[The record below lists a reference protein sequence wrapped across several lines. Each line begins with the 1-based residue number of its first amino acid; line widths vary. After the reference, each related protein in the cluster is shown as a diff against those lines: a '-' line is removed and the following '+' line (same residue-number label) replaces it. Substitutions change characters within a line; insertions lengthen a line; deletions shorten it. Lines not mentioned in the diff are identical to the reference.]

1 MKKKYLV
8 HFLLILFIA
17 AKISGQDFY
26 DINTINTIEITFT
39 ESNWDYLL
47 DNLVSEGNEE
57 RLLGTAVVNGITYD
71 SAGVRYKGNSSY
83 RANQIKNPL
92 NIKLDFT
99 IDGQEH
105 GDYGTLKLA
114 NVYNDPSFV
123 RETLSYEIARQYMP
137 ASLANYIKVYI
148 NGTYL
153 GLYTSVQDVDKHFL
167 RSNYYSSDN
176 PFFKG
181 ELAND
186 TPQNIVTVWGYLG
199 ADSVTYANYYEIES
213 DNGWKDLINFLDVL
227 NNDSES
233 VEDVLNVDR
242 HLWMLAFDNLLV
254 NLDAPINFAHNYYLY
269 QDNAGMF
276 NPIVW
281 DFNENFGVFSSLI
294 GGSQLNISG
303 LQQLDPYLNSASSNY
318 PIISKVLSN
327 STYKKMYVAHMKT
340 IMEDYFE
347 NDLYRTRAMEI
358 QDIID
363 TEVQNDPNKFYTYS
377 NFINNVDNS
386 VGGGGPPGPMNQSI
400 LGIAELMEARVTY
413 LNSLYDFQAISPTIS
428 ELGQTPS
435 SPSPN
440 SEVFITANVSSA
452 NIVKLAYRRSVTK
465 AFEKIEMFD
474 DGNHGDGSGGDGI
487 YGVSV
492 STGSSGFQYYI
503 YAENDDA
510 ASFSPNRA
518 AYEFYTLTVSG
529 DLVINEFMASNE
541 TTATDSE
548 GEYEDWI
555 ELYNNSEEAI
565 SLSGYFLSDDGDDL
579 SQWSFPDTTIS
590 AKGYLIVWADND
602 EDQKGLHAN
611 FKLSGSGETIYLSNS
626 DTTIIDEIS
635 YAEQTTDLS
644 TGRYPNGTGPFVQM
658 TPTFG
663 IENIDGITSVED
675 NQLELPSSYS
685 LEQNYPNPF
694 NPSTQITVSIPE
706 SGNYSLKI
714 YNILGQEVATLL
726 SDQINAGTYT
736 FDFDASNLHAGWQ
749 GLTSGIYFY
758 NFSGNN
764 FSQTKKMLLMK

>member
-1 MKKKYLV
+1 MKRKYLA

-17 AKISGQDFY
+17 AKISAQNFY

-57 RLLGTAVVNGITYD
+57 RLLGTAVINGITYD
-71 SAGVRYKGNSSY
+71 SVGVRYKGNSSY

-92 NIKLDFT
+92 NIKLDYI
-99 IDGQEH
+99 IDGQELE
-105 GDYGTLKLA
+105 DYGTLKLA
-114 NVYNDPSFV
+114 NAYNDPSFV
-123 RETLSYEIARQYMP
+123 RETLSYEIAREYMP

-148 NGTYL
+148 NGTYI

-181 ELAND
+181 ELVND

-199 ADSVTYANYYEIES
+199 ADSATYANYYEIES

-227 NNDSES
+227 NNDSET

-269 QDNAGMF
+269 QDDAGMF

-281 DFNENFGVFSSLI
+281 DFNESFGVFSSLI
-294 GGSQLNISG
+294 GGAQLNITD
-303 LQQLDPYLNSASSNY
+303 LQQLDPYLNSTNSNY
-318 PIISKVLSN
+318 PIINKILSN
-327 STYKKMYVAHMKT
+327 ATYKKMYVAHMKT
-340 IMEDYFE
+340 MMEDYFE
-347 NDLYRTRAMEI
+347 NDLYRTRALEI

-363 TEVQNDPNKFYTYS
+363 TEVQNDPNKLYTYS

-400 LGIAELMEARVTY
+400 LGITELMDARVTY
-413 LNSLYDFQAISPTIS
+413 LNSLYDFQATSPSIS
-428 ELGQTPS
+428 ELGQSPS

-440 SEVFITANVSSA
+440 TEVWITANVSEASS
-452 NIVKLAYRRSVTK
+452 VQLAYRSSLTE
-465 AFEKIEMFD
+465 AFVKIEMSD
-474 DGNHGDGSGGDGI
+474 DGNNGDGAAGDEI

-492 STGSSGFQYYI
+492 TTGSSGFQYYI
-503 YAENDDA
+503 YAENDNA
-510 ASFSPNRA
+510 ASFLPARA

-529 DLVINEFMASNE
+529 DLVINEFMASNG
-541 TTATDSE
+541 TTVMDADSS
-548 GEYEDWI
+548 YDDWI
-555 ELYNNSEEAI
+555 ELYNNSDEDI

-579 SQWSFPDTTIS
+579 SQWAIPDTTIS
-590 AKGYLIVWADND
+590 ANGYLIVWADND

-626 DTTIIDEIS
+626 DTTIIDEVS
-635 YAEQTTDLS
+635 YADQTTDIS
-644 TGRYPNGTGPFVQM
+644 MGRYPNGTGSFVQM

-663 IENIDGITSVED
+663 IVNIDAITSVED
-675 NQLELPSSYS
+675 EQLELPSSFS

-694 NPSTQITVSIPE
+694 NPSTQIVVSVPE
-706 SGNYSLKI
+706 SGMYTLRV
-714 YNILGQEVATLL
+714 YNAIGQEVAVLL
-726 SDQINAGTYT
+726 NDQVNIGTYT
-736 FDFDASNLHAGWQ
+736 FNFDASH
-749 GLTSGIYFY
+749 LTSGIYFY

-764 FSQTKKMLLMK
+764 FTQTKKMMLLK